1 VQMYSGKMVNVSRK
15 EFETLDYLVHFREQS
30 ARDAIAAYADKVAS
44 DRKMADEGADD
55 MDDMSLLTGDP
66 SPAKKAGTARDHGPS
81 ASSEIEVAQ
90 QGALVVSKSPSASHR
105 GSKSAIEEVEHGY
118 EEEYKE
124 EEEVEVPLGPAG
136 EAFLGGTKRRDPGLS
151 NTAQKYD
158 DFRKYLKEVRN
169 KRSQRKAGQSVLEDL
184 ATIASDPSEGKGAGG
199 DAMDQD
205 AIKQHARE
213 AKQAALADFG
223 VSDDVSELSS
233 SSLALSV
240 WSYGTVCGRSKL
252 ERQCCDPV
260 TLKLKLLGRC
270 FSELFLMD

>member
-30 ARDAIAAYADKVAS
+30 ARDAIAAYADQVAS
-44 DRKMADEGADD
+44 DRLMAEDGNGDGGDD
-55 MDDMSLLTGDP
+55 DLSQLTGDP
-66 SPAKKAGTARDHGPS
+66 SPAKKVGTALLAHGPS
-81 ASSEIEVAQ
+81 ATSSSDIEVAQ
-90 QGALVVSKSPSASHR
+90 QGAMVVAKSPSASRR
-105 GSKSAIEEVEHGY
+105 GSKGAIEIVKYTEAY
-118 EEEYKE
+118 NE
-124 EEEVEVPLGPAG
+124 EEEREGVEVPLGPAG
-136 EAFLGGTKRRDPGLS
+136 EAFLGGTKRRDPGLA

-158 DFRKYLKEVRN
+158 DFRKYLKEVRTT
-169 KRSQRKAGQSVLEDL
+169 RAQRKAGQSVLEDM

-213 AKQAALADFG
+213 AKQAALAEFG

-240 WSYGTVCGRSKL
+240 WSYGTVNIDDEKS
-252 ERQCCDPV
+252 
-260 TLKLKLLGRC
+260 
-270 FSELFLMD
+270 